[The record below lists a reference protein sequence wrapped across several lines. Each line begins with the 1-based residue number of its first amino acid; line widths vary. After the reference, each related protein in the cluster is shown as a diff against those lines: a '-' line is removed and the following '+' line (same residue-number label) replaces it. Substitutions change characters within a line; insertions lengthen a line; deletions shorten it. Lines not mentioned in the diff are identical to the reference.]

1 MEQIKNIKKYL
12 IDYRII
18 FIKDKKIILHDV
30 SKTNAKKLILKKYQ
44 LRKKPVELTRIEIS
58 YHSGKKFYQGGPI
71 QLNFK
76 QYIYQNNKLRLIKS
90 YGNTGSIWIN
100 KKFLQRN
107 YFKSKKKFL
116 NILLILSKKVN
127 LHKNIKIPGINLITN
142 FI

>member
-30 SKTNAKKLILKKYQ
+30 SKNNAKKLIFKKYQ

-116 NILLILSKKVN
+116 NILLIL
-127 LHKNIKIPGINLITN
+127 
-142 FI
+142 